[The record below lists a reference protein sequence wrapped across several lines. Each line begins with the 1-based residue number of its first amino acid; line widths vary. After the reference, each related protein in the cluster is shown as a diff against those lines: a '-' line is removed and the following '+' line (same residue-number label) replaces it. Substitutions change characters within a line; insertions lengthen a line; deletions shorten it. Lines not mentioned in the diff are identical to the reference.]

1 MVMRVL
7 SLVLLLATL
16 VSCHSQQE
24 IIILNYAQADK
35 LVPAY
40 LHHPSQRKVGWVGPP
55 PAVLTYLRRTN
66 PAKEAIIVGQVSL
79 LGQDGRLLVQPA
91 ATISVD
97 KKFTSSDAHGN
108 YAQVV
113 APGRHTLRGGGI
125 GLLWSVAKPLKVAL
139 GDSVEVDFE
148 LLSDPRP
155 LID

>member
-1 MVMRVL
+1 MRTL
-7 SLVLLLATL
+7 SLALLLAAL
-16 VSCHSQQE
+16 VGCHSQRE
-24 IIILNYAQADK
+24 ITILNYAQANK
-35 LVPAY
+35 LVPNY
-40 LHHPSQRKVGWVGPP
+40 LQCPSQRKVGWVGPP
-55 PAVLTYLRRTN
+55 PAVPAYLRRTN

-97 KKFTSSDAHGN
+97 KNFTSSDAHGN

-139 GDSVEVDFE
+139 GDSIKVDFE
-148 LLSDPRP
+148 LLSDSRP